1 MTKFEEMIG
10 TLTKIK
16 EDLKPELQ
24 KAYEVDS
31 HLNET
36 LERVDELL
44 YSAITNMKA
53 ARKRISEVKVKA
65 VAMQEKFPDEQ

>member
-1 MTKFEEMIG
+1 MTKLEEMIG
-10 TLTKIK
+10 TLAKVK

-31 HLNET
+31 DLNET

-44 YSAITNMKA
+44 YSAVANLKD
-53 ARKRISEVKVKA
+53 ARKRISEVKSKA

>member
-31 HLNET
+31 DLNET